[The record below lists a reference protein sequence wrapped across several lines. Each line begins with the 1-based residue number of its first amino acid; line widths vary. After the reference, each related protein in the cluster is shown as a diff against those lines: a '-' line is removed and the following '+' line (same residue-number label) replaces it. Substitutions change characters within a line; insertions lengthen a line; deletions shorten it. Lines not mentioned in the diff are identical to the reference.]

1 MSLLSYWPAKEEVDR
16 CIKSEAEAVSDEV
29 LLAVHQQFPLAY
41 LKVGPDGK
49 VVSESRQVASEDDLL
64 RHLLGSAP
72 EGSLVV
78 PITGASGVGKSHM
91 IRILDARLR
100 RLPDASRYLVIR
112 IPKSASLRRVVEL
125 ILEAEP
131 LQGPKYDKIRAEF
144 EKALADVPLAQAVI
158 LFQAQLR
165 IALSDFAT
173 TLHQQLQQ
181 SPTDENLKRRLHVT
195 RGLPQLLADAATEAY
210 FHEQVLPRIIHRSV
224 EGLADPNAP
233 IDPTDSQFKAADFD
247 FPESV
252 DISRAALA
260 VQKFYQLALST
271 FGGQGKAIAAEVLNQ
286 VVDQAIRH
294 LYQLNESLGGKT
306 LGEVIGDIRQLLLA
320 EDPNKELVIL
330 VEDFAALVGV
340 QDTLAKILIQHG
352 ETDGKKTHATI
363 RSAIA
368 VTDGYLAGRDTLAT
382 RAGREWVVESRFE
395 SEAEVLSRTKK
406 LVASYL
412 NAARHGEATLKDI
425 YHEAQ
430 LGGSIGD
437 QGWAVPI
444 FFEGSDEHETV
455 LDAFGRIQNVPIF
468 PFTEDAIECL
478 ARSTLTTG
486 NALDFNPRFVI
497 KNVIRDVLL
506 TGRDAYE
513 NKYFPPPG
521 ISGKPLSADVAQW
534 LALQSFSVD
543 LKKRYERLISIWGN
557 QPTNQADIGRIPGP
571 VFEAF
576 YLPLPGAVSQNES
589 VAKKHKSPTITT
601 SSTSS
606 TSPPEIQDK
615 KAKDIQAYQ
624 AALERWVQNGTLLEQ
639 TIANAI
645 RRSIAVLMNQRIDWN
660 AEFCLKREVKA
671 TLFSLPNAGG
681 EGNLETVT
689 IKVADSTEDS
699 EGRLRGDLLAL
710 LRYVEVYKG
719 ATDYENSDDD
729 LARVSNLIDRL
740 RPEVLDR
747 SRSAVNKQT
756 RSAITLLATNS
767 RLLGLGEKGRT
778 PSAVSSFLFGDT
790 KPMSALNDSAPQAF
804 KDWRQLQSDA
814 FKIRESLIQLVLET
828 SGCFQGT
835 GKNAYGVDIVGL
847 LSCYPDESD
856 TADHNDLPSLSS
868 ELRQTLMSMRTI
880 QVGVRLKQVLETAKK
895 MQASIVTELDAEFDK
910 NKVIDI
916 VKNVATNLRTMGAW
930 PIALGFS
937 SNAFFD
943 VCESFRNS
951 AVKESLGALTD
962 ALVDGADE
970 SVNAPKRISRVAQMP
985 LDPLLTAQR
994 FIIDARAV
1002 IRSAADHALT
1012 LETQYEGVSPAQKAE
1027 ELSEAF
1033 ESLAAD
1039 LGTLH

>member
-41 LKVGPDGK
+41 LTVGPDGK
-49 VVSESRQVASEDDLL
+49 VVSESRKVASEDDLL
-64 RHLLGSAP
+64 RHLLDSAP

-173 TLHQQLQQ
+173 TLHLQLQQ
-181 SPTDENLKRRLHVT
+181 SPTAENLRRRLHVT

-247 FPESV
+247 FPDSV

-260 VQKFYQLALST
+260 VRNFYQLALSS

-306 LGEVIGDIRQLLLA
+306 LGEVIGDIRHLLLA
-320 EDPNKELVIL
+320 EDPNKELIIL
-330 VEDFAALVGV
+330 VEDFAALVGI

-352 ETDGKKTHATI
+352 ETDGQKTHATI

-412 NAARHGEATLKDI
+412 NAARHGEATLKAI

-437 QGWAVPI
+437 HRWAVPI
-444 FFEGSDEHETV
+444 FSEGSGEHETV
-455 LDAFGRIQNVPIF
+455 LDTFGRVQNVPIF

-506 TGRDAYE
+506 VGRDAYE
-513 NKYFPPPG
+513 NNHFPPPG
-521 ISGKPLSADVAQW
+521 ISGKPLAADVAQW
-534 LALQSFSVD
+534 LASQSFSVD
-543 LKKRYERLISIWGN
+543 KKKRYERLISVWGN
-557 QPTNQADIGRIPGP
+557 QPTTRGDIGRIPGP

-576 YLPLPGAVSQNES
+576 GLDTPEVGLKPETGRN
-589 VAKKHKSPTITT
+589 KSKD
-601 SSTSS
+601 
-606 TSPPEIQDK
+606 PPPPPPPPDNR
-615 KAKDIQAYQ
+615 KAQQIQAFK
-624 AALERWVQNGTLLEQ
+624 AALERWVQDGTLLEQ
-639 TIANAI
+639 TNANAV
-645 RRSIAVLMNQRIDWN
+645 RKSIATLMNQRIDWN
-660 AEFCLKREVKA
+660 AECCLKREVRPNQ
-671 TLFSLPNAGG
+671 FSLPNAGG
-681 EGNLETVT
+681 ENGLDADP
-689 IKVADSTEDS
+689 IKVADSIDDS
-699 EGRLRGDLLAL
+699 DGRLRGDLLAL
-710 LRYVEVYKG
+710 LRYVEAYKG
-719 ATDYENSDDD
+719 AADYEDADDD
-729 LARVSNLIDRL
+729 LARVSNIIDRL
-740 RPEVLDR
+740 LPHVLDR
-747 SRSAVNKQT
+747 SRAAVNKQT
-756 RSAITLLATNS
+756 RSAIALLATNS
-767 RLLGLGEKGRT
+767 RLLGLSEKGRT
-778 PSAVSSFLFGDT
+778 PSAVSSFLFGDI
-790 KPMSALNDSAPQAF
+790 KSVSDLSDIAPQAF
-804 KDWRQLQSDA
+804 KDWRQLQCDA
-814 FKIRESLIQLVLET
+814 FKIRESLIRLVLET

-835 GKNAYGVDIVGL
+835 GKTAYGVDIVGL
-847 LSCYPDESD
+847 LACYPDESD
-856 TADHNDLPSLSS
+856 TADLNDLLGLSP
-868 ELRQTLMSMRTI
+868 ELRQTLMSMRSSL
-880 QVGVRLKQVLETAKK
+880 VGARLRQVLEAAKK
-895 MQASIVTELDAEFDK
+895 TQASIVTELDAEFDK
-910 NKVIDI
+910 NQVIAI
-916 VKNVATNLRTMGAW
+916 VKDVATNLRTMGAW
-930 PIALGFS
+930 PENLGFS
-937 SNAFFD
+937 SNAFFE
-943 VCESFRNS
+943 VCETFRNS
-951 AVKESLGALTD
+951 AVKESLAALTNVL
-962 ALVDGADE
+962 ADGAE
-970 SVNAPKRISRVAQMP
+970 ETVNTPKKTSHVAQMP
-985 LDPLLTAQR
+985 LDPLLIAQR
-994 FIIDARAV
+994 FVSDARAV
-1002 IRSAADHALT
+1002 IRSAADHART
-1012 LETQYEGVSPAQKAE
+1012 LERQYEGVSPDQKAE

>member
-49 VVSESRQVASEDDLL
+49 VVSESRQVASEGDLL

-306 LGEVIGDIRQLLLA
+306 LGEVIGDIRHLLLA
-320 EDPNKELVIL
+320 EDPNKELIIL
-330 VEDFAALVGV
+330 VEDFAALVGI

-352 ETDGKKTHATI
+352 ETDGQKTHATI

-412 NAARHGEATLKDI
+412 NAARHGEATLKAI
-425 YHEAQ
+425 YHKAQ

-437 QGWAVPI
+437 QGWTVPI
-444 FFEGSDEHETV
+444 YSEGSGEHETV

-506 TGRDAYE
+506 IGRDAYE
-513 NKYFPPPG
+513 NNHFPPPG
-521 ISGKPLSADVAQW
+521 ISGKPLAADVAQW
-534 LALQSFSVD
+534 LASQSFSVD
-543 LKKRYERLISIWGN
+543 LKKRYERLISVWGN
-557 QPTNQADIGRIPGP
+557 QPTTRGDIGRIPGP
-571 VFEAF
+571 VFNAF
-576 YLPLPGAVSQNES
+576 GFDAPEVGTQPGPRVPRKPND
-589 VAKKHKSPTITT
+589 
-601 SSTSS
+601 
-606 TSPPEIQDK
+606 PPPPPPPDDGRAQQ
-615 KAKDIQAYQ
+615 IQAFK
-624 AALERWVQNGTLLEQ
+624 AALERWVQDGTLLEQ
-639 TIANAI
+639 TNANAV
-645 RRSIAVLMNQRIDWN
+645 RKSIATLMNQRIDWN
-660 AEFCLKREVKA
+660 AECCLKRDVKPNQ
-671 TLFSLPNAGG
+671 FSLPNAGG
-681 EGNLETVT
+681 EKGLDADP

-719 ATDYENSDDD
+719 AAEYEDADDD

-740 RPEVLDR
+740 RPGVFDR
-747 SRSAVNKQT
+747 IRSAVNKQT
-756 RSAITLLATNS
+756 RSAIALLATNS
-767 RLLGLGEKGRT
+767 RLLGLIEKGRT
-778 PSAVSSFLFGDT
+778 PSAVSSFLFGDI
-790 KPMSALNDSAPQAF
+790 KPVSDLSDTAPQAF
-804 KDWRQLQSDA
+804 KDWRQLQRDA
-814 FKIRESLIQLVLET
+814 FKIRELLIQLVLE
-828 SGCFQGT
+828 SNGCFQGT
-835 GKNAYGVDIVGL
+835 GKTAYGVDIVGL
-847 LSCYPDESD
+847 LACYPDESD
-856 TADHNDLPSLSS
+856 TADLSDVPSLSQD
-868 ELRQTLMSMRTI
+868 LRQTLQLLRDSVIRARLN
-880 QVGVRLKQVLETAKK
+880 QVIEAARKT
-895 MQASIVTELDAEFDK
+895 QALIANELDAEFDK
-910 NKVIDI
+910 QAVIDT
-916 VKNVATNLRTMGAW
+916 VKAVATILAEMGVW
-930 PIALGFS
+930 PTNSLGFS
-937 SNAFFD
+937 SNAFFQ
-943 VCESFRNS
+943 VCESFRSS
-951 AVKESLGALTD
+951 AVKESLAVLTD
-962 ALVDGADE
+962 VLADGTDE
-970 SVNAPKRISRVAQMP
+970 SINAPKRISRIAQMP

-1012 LETQYEGVSPAQKAE
+1012 LEKQSEGISPAKKAE
-1027 ELSEAF
+1027 ELSEVF
-1033 ESLAAD
+1033 DSLAAD
-1039 LGTLH
+1039 LGRLQ

>member
-49 VVSESRQVASEDDLL
+49 VVSESRQVASEDDIL

-91 IRILDARLR
+91 IRILDARIR
-100 RLPDASRYLVIR
+100 RLPNASRYLVIR

-125 ILEAEP
+125 ILAAEP
-131 LQGPKYDKIRAEF
+131 LQGPTYDTIRAEF

-165 IALSDFAT
+165 IALSDFAA
-173 TLHQQLQQ
+173 TLHQKLQQ

-247 FPESV
+247 FPDSV

-271 FGGQGKAIAAEVLNQ
+271 FGGQGKTIAADVLNQ
-286 VVDQAIRH
+286 AVDQAIRH

-306 LGEVIGDIRQLLLA
+306 LGEVIGDIRHLLLV
-320 EDPNKELVIL
+320 EDPNKELIIL
-330 VEDFAALVGV
+330 VEDFAALVGI

-352 ETDGKKTHATI
+352 QTDGQQTHATI

-412 NAARHGEATLKDI
+412 NAARHGEATLKAI
-425 YHEAQ
+425 YHKAQ

-437 QGWAVPI
+437 QDWTVPI
-444 FFEGSDEHETV
+444 YSEGSGEHETV
-455 LDAFGRIQNVPIF
+455 LDAFGRVQNVPIF

-506 TGRDAYE
+506 IGRDAYE
-513 NKYFPPPG
+513 NNHFPPPG
-521 ISGKPLSADVAQW
+521 IRGKPLAADVAQW
-534 LALQSFSVD
+534 LASQSFSVD
-543 LKKRYERLISIWGN
+543 LKKRYERLISVWGN
-557 QPTNQADIGRIPGP
+557 QPTTRGDISRIPGP
-571 VFEAF
+571 VFKEFGFDA
-576 YLPLPGAVSQNES
+576 PEVGTQPGPRVPRKPND
-589 VAKKHKSPTITT
+589 
-601 SSTSS
+601 
-606 TSPPEIQDK
+606 PPPPPPPDDGRAQQ
-615 KAKDIQAYQ
+615 IQAFK
-624 AALERWVQNGTLLEQ
+624 AALERWVQDGTLLEQ
-639 TIANAI
+639 TNANAV
-645 RRSIAVLMNQRIDWN
+645 RKSIATLMNQRIDWN
-660 AEFCLKREVKA
+660 AECCLKRDVKPNQ
-671 TLFSLPNAGG
+671 FSLPNAGG
-681 EGNLETVT
+681 EKGLDADP

-710 LRYVEVYKG
+710 LRYAEVYKG
-719 ATDYENSDDD
+719 AADYEDADDD

-756 RSAITLLATNS
+756 RSAIALLATNS
-767 RLLGLGEKGRT
+767 RLLGLSEKGRT
-778 PSAVSSFLFGDT
+778 PSAVSSFLFGDI
-790 KPMSALNDSAPQAF
+790 KPVNDLSDTAPQAF
-804 KDWRQLQSDA
+804 KDWRQLQRDA
-814 FKIRESLIQLVLET
+814 VKIRELLIQLVLES

-835 GKNAYGVDIVGL
+835 GKTAYGVDIVGL
-847 LSCYPDESD
+847 LACYPDESD
-856 TADHNDLPSLSS
+856 TADLSDVPSLSQD
-868 ELRQTLMSMRTI
+868 LRQTLQLLRDSVIGARLN
-880 QVGVRLKQVLETAKK
+880 QVIEAAKK
-895 MQASIVTELDAEFDK
+895 SQALIATELDTDFDK
-910 NKVIDI
+910 KEVIDVI
-916 VKNVATNLRTMGAW
+916 KAVAINLTEMGAW
-930 PIALGFS
+930 SESDIGFKS
-937 SNAFFD
+937 KAFFD
-943 VCESFRNS
+943 VCESFRSS
-951 AVKESLGALTD
+951 AVKESLTALTD
-962 ALVDGADE
+962 VLADGAE
-970 SVNAPKRISRVAQMP
+970 GSVNSPKRISRIAQMP

-994 FIIDARAV
+994 FLIDARAV
-1002 IRSAADHALT
+1002 IRSAANHALT
-1012 LETQYEGVSPAQKAE
+1012 LEKQYEGISPAKKAK
-1027 ELSEAF
+1027 ELSVVF
-1033 ESLAAD
+1033 NSLAAD
-1039 LGTLH
+1039 LGRLQ